1 MNIVQGCAQEGKTE
15 GHACFACV
23 CVCVFV
29 VLNLGLV
36 EFLMVP
42 LFHY

>member
-1 MNIVQGCAQEGKTE
+1 MNIMQGCAQEGKTE

-23 CVCVFV
+23 CVFV
-29 VLNLGLV
+29 ALNLGLV